1 MIKYLWNL
9 DYHQCFR
16 FLSHVISFENYMHK
30 NKIMRI
36 TSEIL
41 IIKTSWI
48 SHNMKLLRLLRTFKQ
63 KLLFQTMLYQ
73 SRMYVH
79 LYAENITFFQ
89 TCSKMFT
96 WLSKPSKWTLYLTN
110 LGIQLMPQ
118 HKSMTPHDMTRI
130 NRFTENYYIK
140 KSPW

>member
-63 KLLFQTMLYQ
+63 KLLF
-73 SRMYVH
+73 SDHVISV
-79 LYAENITFFQ
+79 ENVCTSLCLKYNFF
-89 TCSKMFT
+89 SDMMFT